1 MFRCVK
7 NVRKDRIYDEL
18 IWATTVIEKVTT

>member
-18 IWATTVIEKVTT
+18 IWAATVIEKVTT